1 MTNRANAAFAEDSV
15 PSYYRINAFFPF
27 VDHCLSELN
36 ERFPEQT
43 RPSFLAFQ
51 LLPSRVQNI
60 SAEHIEDIHTRYEDD
75 LPDSSYRRNGKME
88 MFCAG
93 LQKQD
98 SNQSLK
104 EAIELA
110 VPNYCRYPN
119 LHAVFRVLL
128 TMPVGSVPCERSFSA
143 MRRLKHWSRS
153 TMTEDRLA
161 GLASLFIHRDI
172 YLCRENIMRK
182 FDEAKKR
189 RLGPLHF

>member
-1 MTNRANAAFAEDSV
+1 MKTTAIADSIGIELSKPGTVGRMANRDNAAFAEDSV

-43 RPSFLAFQ
+43 RPSFLTFQ

-60 SAEHIEDIHTRYEDD
+60 SAEHVEDIHTRYEDD
-75 LPDSSYRRNGKME
+75 LPDSIGFIAEMERWE

-98 SNQSLK
+98 SNQSLE

-110 VPNYCRYPN
+110 DPN
-119 LHAVFRVLL
+119 
-128 TMPVGSVPCERSFSA
+128 
-143 MRRLKHWSRS
+143 
-153 TMTEDRLA
+153 
-161 GLASLFIHRDI
+161 
-172 YLCRENIMRK
+172 
-182 FDEAKKR
+182 
-189 RLGPLHF
+189 